1 MTSRMQGRRS
11 GGLVAVAAGG
21 WIALSAQGCKP
32 SMPAQIRYRVVIRDA
47 DAVRG
52 VAVMRQG
59 QRVGA
64 LSAAGDVEFSTPS
77 SVRPSTLGLSLA
89 LPTPCGTRS
98 VALDLPL
105 TSDADSDRRI
115 AEAMARERVVL
126 LRGSLS
132 ASAGVGS
139 SVVLLDRGADT
150 REVRVGEA
158 VITAPTRAT
167 LFVGEC
173 GPSAP
178 VRVGD
183 EVIGTWH
190 VGSAATFVSLEPVCH
205 RLTTLG
211 YGDAVTGLPV
221 VFRQRVRALQ
231 QIPEH
236 VLRAAPRSVRG
247 GRYEG
252 ARYVRELVRTEC
264 PAGPPPAEV
273 ATRAMAQGGCLQAMP
288 SLRRAVDDDQDDI
301 ASAVQFAVCSAR
313 NTEREGVEVARR
325 TIAIHPEA
333 RERFVQAFTEA
344 GLTGP
349 AGAL

>member
-1 MTSRMQGRRS
+1 MTSWMDRCRH
-11 GGLVAVAAGG
+11 GGLVVAIGVGMAAG
-21 WIALSAQGCKP
+21 AQGCKP
-32 SMPAQIRYRVVIRDA
+32 SVPAQIRYRVVIRDA

-52 VAVMRQG
+52 VAVTRQG
-59 QRVGA
+59 ASVGT

-77 SVRPSTLGLSLA
+77 SVRPSALGLALA
-89 LPTPCGTRS
+89 LPTPCGPRS
-98 VALDLPL
+98 VPL
-105 TSDADSDRRI
+105 ELQLTPDADSDRRI
-115 AEAMARERVVL
+115 AEAMATERVVL
-126 LRGSLS
+126 LRGRLS

-158 VITAPTRAT
+158 LITAPIRAT

-173 GPSAP
+173 GSSAP

-205 RLTTLG
+205 RLTSVG
-211 YGDAVTGLPV
+211 YGDAVAGRPV
-221 VFRQRVRALQ
+221 VFRQRVRALRQ
-231 QIPEH
+231 VPEH
-236 VLRAAPRSVRG
+236 VLREAPRSVRG

-252 ARYVRELVRTEC
+252 ARYVGELLRTAC
-264 PAGPPPAEV
+264 PEGPRASEV
-273 ATRAMAQGGCLQAMP
+273 AAGAMARGGCLQALP
-288 SLRRAVDDDQDDI
+288 ALRRAVDDDQDDI

-313 NTEREGVEVARR
+313 NSEREGVEVARG
-325 TIAIHPEA
+325 TLALHPEA
-333 RERFVQAFTEA
+333 RERFVRAFQEA
-344 GLTGP
+344 GLAGP